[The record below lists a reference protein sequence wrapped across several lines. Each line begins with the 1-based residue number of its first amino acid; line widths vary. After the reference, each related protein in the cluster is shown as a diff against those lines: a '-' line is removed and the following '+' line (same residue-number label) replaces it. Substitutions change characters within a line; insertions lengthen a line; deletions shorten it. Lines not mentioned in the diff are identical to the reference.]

1 MSDWKIVYE
10 DFKPDL
16 EPLREALCTLGNGYF
31 ATRGAGEESTAGDSH
46 YPGTYLAGGYNRLVS
61 EVSGRQVENEDLVNW
76 PNWLFLTFRPE
87 DGEWLNSA
95 RQQILEYRQELD
107 MQEGVLYRRIHT
119 KDHAGRE
126 TLLESRRIVH
136 MEQQHLGAISWTLT
150 PLNWSGRI
158 RIRSGLDGRVT
169 NSGVDRYGDLRGDHL
184 EVLDAGEHNSES
196 LFLRVQTRQSH
207 IRMAQA
213 ARTRVSCEGG
223 PCQPEQTVM
232 TRADFIAHDF
242 VVEARSARSV
252 TIEKIVAIY
261 TSRDHAISEPT
272 LEACKAVD
280 RAETFEALQK
290 TQREAWEYLWS
301 RCDIEISGDQEV
313 QDILRLHLFHL
324 LQTASTSVIDL
335 DVGIPARGLHG
346 EAYRGHIFWD
356 ELFIFPFLNLRIPE
370 ITRSVLMY
378 RYRRLDEA
386 RHAAREAG
394 YQGAMFPWQSGSN
407 GREESQEVHLNP
419 KSGEWIPDETHLQ
432 RHVNAAI
439 PYNVWQY
446 YQATND
452 IAFMSFYGAE
462 LILDIAKFW
471 SSIATYN
478 PDRDRYE
485 IRNVVGPD
493 EYHTRYPDSDELGL
507 HNNAYTNILAV
518 WVLQRALEVLQIL
531 DEDRRKELRKF
542 LDIDREELDRWDD
555 ISTKM
560 FVPFHDGGIISQFE
574 GYENLEEFDWEGY
587 REKYDDI
594 QRLDRVLSAEGDNPN
609 RYKASKQA
617 DVIMLFFLF
626 SAEELQLI
634 LELMDYSFDPESIPK
649 NIEYYL
655 ARTSHGSTLSRL
667 VDSWVLSRSNREQ
680 SWEYFEEA
688 LHSDFQDIQGGTTPE
703 GIHLGAMAGTVDL
716 VQRCYTGLEIR
727 NDVLWLNPT
736 LPEEL
741 ETLRLRVRYRGHWI
755 SLHIS
760 HDLLKISFI
769 KGYSPE
775 VQIGVKGEVYTF
787 QQGASRE
794 FPL

>member
-1 MSDWKIVYE
+1 MSDWRIVYQE
-10 DFKPDL
+10 YDPKK

-31 ATRGAGEESTAGDSH
+31 ASRGAGEETTAGNQH

-61 EVSGRQVENEDLVNW
+61 KVAGRDVENEDLVNW

-87 DGEWLNSA
+87 DGEWLHLD
-95 RQQILEYRQELD
+95 QQHVIDYRQELR
-107 MQEGVLYRRIHT
+107 MEEGILYRRIRV

-126 TLLESRRIVH
+126 TQLESERMVH
-136 MEQQHLGAISWTLT
+136 MAHQHLAAISWTLT
-150 PLNWSGRI
+150 PLNWSGRL

-169 NSGVDRYGDLRGDHL
+169 NSGIERYSDLRGDHL
-184 EVLDAGEHNSES
+184 ERLDTGEYNSQS
-196 LFLRVQTRQSH
+196 VYLRVQTKQSH
-207 IRMAQA
+207 LQMTQA
-213 ARTRVSCEGG
+213 ARTRVRCEGH
-223 PCQPEQTVM
+223 PCQPERGT
-232 TRADFIAHDF
+232 TTLTDFVAHDF
-242 VVEARSARSV
+242 VMNCHSGHSIVV
-252 TIEKIVAIY
+252 EKIIALY

-280 RAETFEALQK
+280 RAGSFEDLQK
-290 TQREAWEYLWS
+290 SHQEAWEYLWS
-301 RCDIEISGDQEV
+301 RCDIELSGDHEV
-313 QDILRLHLFHL
+313 QHILRLHLFHL
-324 LQTASTSVIDL
+324 LQTASTNVIDL
-335 DVGIPARGLHG
+335 DAGIPARGLHG

-378 RYRRLDEA
+378 RYRRLGEA
-386 RHAAREAG
+386 RHTARKAG

-419 KSGEWIPDETHLQ
+419 ESGEWIPDETHLQ

-452 IAFMSFYGAE
+452 IEFMSFYGAE

-471 SSIATYN
+471 SSISTYN
-478 PDRDRYE
+478 PERDRFE

-493 EYHTRYPDSDELGL
+493 EYHTRYPDSEELGI
-507 HNNAYTNILAV
+507 HNNAYTNIMAV
-518 WVLQRALEVLQIL
+518 WVLQRALEVLQIV
-531 DEDRRKELRKF
+531 DEDRREELRRF
-542 LDIDREELDRWDD
+542 LNIDEEELDRWEE
-555 ISTKM
+555 ISGKM
-560 FVPFHDGGIISQFE
+560 FVPFHNGGIISQFE
-574 GYENLEEFDWEGY
+574 GYDDLEEFDWEGY
-587 REKYDDI
+587 QEKYDDI
-594 QRLDRVLSAEGDNPN
+594 QRLDRILGAEGDTPN
-609 RYKASKQA
+609 KYKASKQA

-634 LELMDYSFDPESIPK
+634 LSLMDYPFDPDSIPQ
-649 NIEYYL
+649 NISYYL

-688 LHSDFQDIQGGTTPE
+688 LRSDFEDIQGGTTPE

-716 VQRCYTGLEIR
+716 MQRCYTGLEIR
-727 NDVLWLNPT
+727 NDVLWLNPA

-741 ETLRLRVRYRGHWI
+741 ETLRLRIRYRGHWI
-755 SLHIS
+755 SLYIT

-769 KGYSPE
+769 RGYSPE
-775 VQIGVKGEVYTF
+775 VQIGVRGEVYTF
-787 QQGASRE
+787 QQGTSRE
-794 FPL
+794 FSL